1 MFRFFVI
8 VQDLRV
14 SGTSEGIVSR
24 SFLSKL
30 RKSFPDAVIDVLYL
44 KRNNSDDELQ
54 LIPVDTIQ
62 TQILNLKIPFFTKWL
77 NKLYW
82 RLFHVSLKERYIHGA
97 YASCISKVDFKI
109 YDHIFIRSSGLDFE
123 TILACKNLPILKH
136 AIVNFHDPYPLFWY
150 SGRKTTLSNLE
161 LFRLKVMIEVVSK
174 SKKCITP
181 SSLLSHDM
189 GFLFNSDKKFF
200 TLPHQFDKSVFNLTD
215 NSEVISK
222 SKKVT
227 ISYHGAIMFGR
238 NIDILLDAYQELL
251 IENPNY
257 KDETEFILRL
267 RGQEN
272 SRLREKYLNNKNII
286 ILNTLNFANS
296 YLEQMNEAD
305 ICIILENGPMYS
317 NVLVGKA
324 PFLASLN
331 KPVLCIAPEASEMRC
346 IIKDDLYIASYDN
359 SDEIKFKLKSL
370 IENRLISNIP
380 VYPFGDYFSD
390 FHFKNK
396 LITLLSES
404 NKY

>member
-1 MFRFFVI
+1 MLKFFVI

-30 RKSFPDAVIDVLYL
+30 RKSFPDSVIDVLYL
-44 KRNNSDDELQ
+44 KRNNSDDDLQ
-54 LIPVDTIQ
+54 LLPVDTIQ
-62 TQILNLKIPFFTKWL
+62 THILNLKMPFFTKWL

-82 RLFHVSLKERYIHGA
+82 RLFHVSLKERYIHKV
-97 YASCISKVDFKI
+97 YASYISKID
-109 YDHIFIRSSGLDFE
+109 YQSYNHIFIRSSGLDYE
-123 TILACKNLPILKH
+123 TIIAAKDLPILKQ
-136 AIVNFHDPYPLFWY
+136 AIINFHDPYPLFWY
-150 SGRKTTLSNLE
+150 SGRKTVLSNLE

-174 SKKCITP
+174 AKKCISP
-181 SSLLSHDM
+181 SSLLSRDM
-189 GFLFNSDKKFF
+189 QFLFNSNKKFL
-200 TLPHQFDKSVFNLTD
+200 TLQHQFDKSVFNLTYD
-215 NSEVISK
+215 TQVLSK
-222 SKKVT
+222 SRKVS

-238 NIDILLDAYQELL
+238 NIDLLLDAYEQLL

-257 KDETEFILRL
+257 KDETEFIIRL

-272 SRLREKYLNNKNII
+272 PRLREKYLSNKNII
-286 ILNTLNFANS
+286 ILDTLNFSNS
-296 YLEQMNEAD
+296 CLEQMNEAD
-305 ICIILENGPMYS
+305 ICIILENGPLYS

-331 KPVLCIAPEASEMRC
+331 KPVLCIAPETSELRS
-346 IIKDDLYIASYDN
+346 IINDDKYIASYDN
-359 SDEIKFKLKSL
+359 INEIKLKLKNL
-370 IENRLISNIP
+370 IENRLSSNNP

-390 FHFKNK
+390 FHFKNR